1 MANVTKK
8 DEKLE
13 NDLDQSNLDD
23 KNEDLSEAGKDLA
36 EAGKE
41 SDLKD
46 KDSADVDDE
55 NLDKKDEEL
64 ENELDQLK
72 SDLIDKNEENLRL
85 RAEFENFEKR
95 NERHNQDIINFANEE
110 LIMNILDSYEDLER
124 ALNQSKN
131 MDELKNG
138 VALIYSKLKN
148 VLEKEGLKEI
158 KAKGVK
164 FDPFKHEALMVEDKN
179 DCEDGIIVE
188 ELMKGYTLKD
198 KVIKYSK
205 VKVCK
210 KNKKE

>member
-13 NDLDQSNLDD
+13 NEVDQSDLKD
-23 KNEDLSEAGKDLA
+23 KNENLA
-36 EAGKE
+36 EIEKE
-41 SDLKD
+41 SCLKD
-46 KDSADVDDE
+46 KDSAVADE
-55 NLDKKDEEL
+55 NLAKKDEEL
-64 ENELDQLK
+64 ENDLNQLK
-72 SDLIDKNEENLRL
+72 SDLKDKDEDNLRL
-85 RAEFENFEKR
+85 RADFENFKKQNEKDK
-95 NERHNQDIINFANEE
+95 QIIVKFANEN
-110 LIMNILDSYEDLER
+110 LIINILDSYEDLER

-131 MDELKNG
+131 MDDLKNG

-158 KAKGVK
+158 EAKGVK

-188 ELMKGYTLKD
+188 ELIKGYTLKD

-210 KNKKE
+210 KNKRE